1 VVPFDQTPL
10 STKAEAL
17 LYENQGSTKFQFRRI
32 SEFQKYSKDRVT
44 AARSIPVTPELQAQY
59 LLVRESLP
67 LPKWVSRWGLKKIE
81 PSDS

>member
-1 VVPFDQTPL
+1 MPIPTD
-10 STKAEAL
+10 
-17 LYENQGSTKFQFRRI
+17 
-32 SEFQKYSKDRVT
+32 SEFKKYSKDRVT